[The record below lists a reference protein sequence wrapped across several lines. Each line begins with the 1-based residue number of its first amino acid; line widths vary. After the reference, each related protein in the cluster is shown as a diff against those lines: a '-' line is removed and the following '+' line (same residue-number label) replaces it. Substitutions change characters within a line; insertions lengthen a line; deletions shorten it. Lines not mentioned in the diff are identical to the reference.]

1 MKTLLD
7 NYPSSLQQNQLF
19 QAGFKSLII
28 LKGKSLLKSQ
38 LDSNVLI
45 FIMSGAI
52 EISTGQRESTIIQKH
67 HIFFWDK
74 KDDYTC
80 EILLDTQLIL
90 FSFGDLLIHNLLLFN
105 SCISIPNRHS
115 KNTGLKITD
124 TLNSFLQLL
133 MHYMEMKSYDIS
145 LYITKQQELFCI
157 LNSVYNQQELSTLF
171 SSLTEQSSDFK
182 EQILENYLKVK
193 SVGEL
198 ANLLGYG
205 ITSFRKKFKEQF
217 GISAYS
223 WLLKRKAK
231 LIIYR
236 IIIYGDEFSQIIND
250 FDFSSPSHF
259 NKFCKSQY
267 GMTPCELR
275 KRLKTSNNS

>member
-1 MKTLLD
+1 
-7 NYPSSLQQNQLF
+7 
-19 QAGFKSLII
+19 
-28 LKGKSLLKSQ
+28 
-38 LDSNVLI
+38 
-45 FIMSGAI
+45 
-52 EISTGQRESTIIQKH
+52 
-67 HIFFWDK
+67 
-74 KDDYTC
+74 
-80 EILLDTQLIL
+80 
-90 FSFGDLLIHNLLLFN
+90 
-105 SCISIPNRHS
+105 
-115 KNTGLKITD
+115 
-124 TLNSFLQLL
+124 
-133 MHYMEMKSYDIS
+133 MKSYDIS